1 MQDKIK
7 IKIPLLK
14 TLKSYPTKWLRR
26 DVIAGVTVASVAV
39 PQAMA
44 YAQLAGVPIAMG
56 LYATLIGMVVFAFF
70 STTRFVNVGPDA
82 AMAAL
87 AGATVIPL
95 AGGDIERAAA
105 LVVILSIFIGII
117 CIIAVYSRLGFIAE
131 FLSRPILLGYM
142 AGLALAVIA
151 SQAPKIFGLPAPL
164 QTNFFGSLNYIL
176 TNIANFNWEVIA
188 FSSSILALGILLPMR
203 FKRLPVALIILV
215 GSTLISMAI
224 GFIYNGI
231 PVLGNVPTGLPFPH
245 LPAIKPLDLQNLVV
259 PALAISVIGYANTIA
274 IARSFA
280 ARKNDEV
287 SANQEFIG
295 LGASNIASG
304 LFGGIPVSASASRSA
319 VNFDSNAKTQVS
331 QIFGAATIAMSLLF
345 LAPFLKYLPVS
356 ALAIIIILAAAKL
369 FDYKELKSIWKA
381 WHSEAILA
389 IITVLGVTFLGIFQG
404 LLLAVL
410 LAIINLVRRTAFPQD
425 AILEIASNGSFRDR
439 SRPPKT
445 QPIEGLLI
453 YRFDAPLFFGN
464 ASYFRER
471 VLNLINDN
479 DSNVKWFLWDA
490 ETITSIDSTAAKML
504 EGLIADLKARNVTL
518 AVARMKGTVRTTISH
533 TSRLAGYLYRSP
545 HFTSLGEAVE
555 AYHDKYPL
563 TTKNQPSPVK
573 KSISKK

>member
-1 MQDKIK
+1 MQEKIK
-7 IKIPLLK
+7 IKLPLFK
-14 TLKSYPTKWLRR
+14 TLQTYPTKWLRR
-26 DVIAGVTVASVAV
+26 DLIAGITVASIAI

-56 LYATLIGMVVFAFF
+56 LYAALMGMIAFAFF

-95 AGGDIERAAA
+95 AGGNMERAGA

-117 CIIAVYSRLGFIAE
+117 CIIAVYARLGFIAE

-164 QTNFFGSLNYIL
+164 QTNFFGSVNYII
-176 TNIANFNWEVIA
+176 TNISNYNWEVIA
-188 FSSSILALGILLPMR
+188 FSASVLSLGILLPMR
-203 FKRLPVALIILV
+203 FKKLPVALVILV
-215 GSTLISMAI
+215 GATLISMAV
-224 GFIYNGI
+224 GFIDNGI
-231 PVLGNVPTGLPFPH
+231 PVLGVVPTGLPFPH
-245 LPAIKPLDLQNLVV
+245 LPAVKPLDIQNLVV

-280 ARKNDEV
+280 AKKNEEI
-287 SANQEFIG
+287 SANQEFVG

-319 VNFDSNAKTQVS
+319 VNFDSHAKTQVA
-331 QIFGAATIAMSLLF
+331 QIFGAATIALSLIF

-369 FDYKELKSIWKA
+369 FDYSELKAIWKA

-425 AILEIASNGSFRDR
+425 AILGIASNGAFRDM

-445 QPIEGLLI
+445 QAIEGLLI

-471 VLNLINDN
+471 VLNLVNNNDTT
-479 DSNVKWFLWDA
+479 VKWFLWDA

-504 EGLIADLKARNVTL
+504 EGLIADLKAKGVIL

-533 TSRLAGYLYRSP
+533 TSRLSGYLQRAP
-545 HFTSLGEAVE
+545 HFTSLGLALE
-555 AYHDKYPL
+555 AYKEKYA
-563 TTKNQPSPVK
+563 TKPPGNNNKVMGRK
-573 KSISKK
+573 E